1 MYLRGVFEL
10 ANVKTGVNIM
20 KGTDPASSIA
30 RSEMGDVVSFTNL
43 VLNKKNREVA
53 EAVLGV
59 DSEHM
64 RMLTDMAEWV
74 NYAGGNP
81 RGFSPRGDTKGLSI
95 DNVFSRVFNIARGMV
110 SPLYVGTEVA
120 TRILLEK
127 NQSLLTVA
135 LRDKTAARVLAR
147 IVKNPE
153 QIQEREINTLAQRIK
168 VYATMA
174 VIQQKGGIP
183 TLNEFA
189 GLDEQEI
196 AIGKGELSP
205 EYTEG
210 EDDE

>member
-1 MYLRGVFEL
+1 
-10 ANVKTGVNIM
+10 
-20 KGTDPASSIA
+20 
-30 RSEMGDVVSFTNL
+30 
-43 VLNKKNREVA
+43 
-53 EAVLGV
+53 
-59 DSEHM
+59 
-64 RMLTDMAEWV
+64 
-74 NYAGGNP
+74 
-81 RGFSPRGDTKGLSI
+81 
-95 DNVFSRVFNIARGMV
+95 
-110 SPLYVGTEVA
+110 
-120 TRILLEK
+120 
-127 NQSLLTVA
+127 TVA